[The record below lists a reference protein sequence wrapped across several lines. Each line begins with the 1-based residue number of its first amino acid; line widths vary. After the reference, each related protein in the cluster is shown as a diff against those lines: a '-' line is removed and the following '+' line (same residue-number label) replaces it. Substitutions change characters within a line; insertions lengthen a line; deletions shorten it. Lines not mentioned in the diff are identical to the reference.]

1 MKKLAVIII
10 AAFGLN
16 ATAADDLRQQAE
28 RSLQRGVEFLRKE
41 VAVEGTYLWQ
51 YSEDL
56 SKREGEGVA
65 TATQGWVQP
74 PGTPAVGLAFLAAWR
89 ATSNAYYLEAARET
103 AHGLARGQLNS
114 GGWTYSIDFSP
125 AGRRRAAY
133 RDGGDA
139 TARNFTTLDDDTTQC
154 ALRFL
159 AQTDQALGFRDAK
172 VHECVQYALN
182 AVLKA
187 QFPNGAWPQGFDHAP
202 DPGRYPVKPAT
213 YPTPWPREWPGSQN
227 YWLWYTLNDNSLAS
241 MTETM
246 LELARI
252 YRAPAAGTNFHALA
266 AACKAAALKA
276 GDFLLL
282 AQMPEPQPGW
292 AQQYNFDMHP
302 VWARKFEPPAV
313 SGGESRGV
321 LRLLLAL
328 YRETGQQRFLKPI
341 PRALDYFRR
350 SRLPD
355 GSLAR
360 FYELQS
366 NRPLYFTTD
375 YKLTYDDSDVPT
387 HYSFKVADWTAAV
400 AAEYERTRTTPGG
413 VGNTDASE
421 SQPKPTAKLIAE
433 VRSVIAAQD
442 ARGRWVEGGGLRF
455 HRPKDPSVRV
465 INSATVARNIE
476 TLSRY
481 LAATA
486 R

>member
-1 MKKLAVIII
+1 MKRLAVLLI
-10 AAFGLN
+10 AAFALN

-28 RSLQRGVEFLRKE
+28 HALRRGVEFMRNE
-41 VAVEGTYLWQ
+41 VSVEGTYLWQ

-56 SKREGEGVA
+56 SRREGEGVA

-89 ATSNAYYLEAARET
+89 ATSNACYLEAARET
-103 AHGLARGQLNS
+103 AYGLARGQLNS

-125 AGRRRAAY
+125 AGRRQAAY
-133 RDGGDA
+133 RDGGVP

-159 AQTDQALGFRDAK
+159 AQADQALGFRDAK
-172 VHECVQYALN
+172 IHECVQYALN

-187 QFPNGAWPQGFDHAP
+187 QFPNGAWPQGFDHPP
-202 DPGRYPVKPAT
+202 DPEQYPVKPAT
-213 YPTPWPREWPGSQN
+213 YPTTWPRQWPGSQN
-227 YWLWYTLNDNSLAS
+227 YWLWYTLNDNSLARL
-241 MTETM
+241 TETL
-246 LELARI
+246 LELAPI
-252 YRAPAAGTNFHALA
+252 YRAPAAGTNFQALA
-266 AACKAAALKA
+266 VACKAAALKA
-276 GDFLLL
+276 GNFLLL

-313 SGGESRGV
+313 TGGESRGV

-328 YRETGQQRFLKPI
+328 YRETGDQRFLEPI

-355 GSLAR
+355 GRLAR

-366 NRPLYFTTD
+366 NRPLYFTMD

-387 HYSFKVADWTAAV
+387 HYSFKVADWTDAV
-400 AAEYERTRTTPGG
+400 AAEYERTRATPGG
-413 VGNTDASE
+413 VGNTGASE
-421 SQPKPTAKLIAE
+421 LRPKLTAKLVAE

-442 ARGRWVEGGGLRF
+442 ARGRWVEGGGLRY

-465 INSATVARNIE
+465 INSATVVRNIE